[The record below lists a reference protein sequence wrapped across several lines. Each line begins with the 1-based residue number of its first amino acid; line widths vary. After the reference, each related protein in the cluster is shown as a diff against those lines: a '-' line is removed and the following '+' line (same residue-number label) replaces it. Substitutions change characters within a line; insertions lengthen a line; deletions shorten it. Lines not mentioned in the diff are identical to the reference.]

1 MAVQAKKAWIG
12 LRALVWAVFFLATAG
27 GRGQGAP
34 AAPAALPAVPWFD
47 HVRQSAAVP
56 QEQLHELARR
66 LHVLLKSGG
75 DVEAFTRTVP
85 ADASSRV
92 IFITLSD
99 GLWPGRTYFGCGRSL
114 PEALRSAV
122 SILRQREIQYAEV
135 FGRTVAKEIALAQE
149 EKRPVSASLREKQ
162 KEPGRWEALR
172 LDVVQAALPVDNF
185 SIKRGKVL
193 LTSVN
198 GLAFRPG
205 EGFAFT
211 PEQLTGRAMVTADH
225 QLSEMQF
232 GNIISESW
240 NWVAL
245 KNWVSMANAEQTGRI
260 CLFES
265 DSYYTDGRQVL
276 RLFRGHPVQVDGRGR
291 SPLVYAVPAAERLLG
306 AWQGDG
312 SYLTHIPEWI
322 PGRSGGGEFLA
333 TLAETAL
340 SLSRLSQATGNRSYA
355 RGAQG
360 VLQHLAKASKCYQG
374 ERGYFCVVEDEE
386 LEADEVGRQDPRQMA
401 SLRSNA
407 LTVLAMYACDEAAG
421 TAEFQKPARDL
432 AWHVARQQR
441 ADGSFLPVV
450 FFPEMQAPLDYVIS
464 EGGRLEAT
472 ALAVLALARYAAAD
486 AGMRE
491 ASLKRVE
498 LGWQWLRAAL
508 VRYDL
513 ESMPISG
520 WLAECLTV
528 AGGESAPQLALAAK
542 MAAAAALGADTQP
555 LLPDLFGSVQDQPS
569 MTVAAENVRV
579 AAVLGGW
586 LHQQGKGAEGLELL
600 TDAWPLWVFQQ
611 QAFME
616 QAAASALPQPHRYLG
631 LFRDHL
637 EGFGFDLDGQCNQL
651 LSLLAVHAALLQLK
665 QDDYP
670 VALAHRVAWT
680 QAWNRLN
687 ERPLCLDPALVIID
701 SGSQHANRSLVGG
714 MTKGRQVTQKVKG
727 GTMRGGNNTI
737 TGRVL
742 ERRKRP

>member
-1 MAVQAKKAWIG
+1 MTVQAAMT
-12 LRALVWAVFFLATAG
+12 RAGRWFLVWAALALTAAA
-27 GRGQGAP
+27 GRGQSGAP
-34 AAPAALPAVPWFD
+34 ALPAVPWFD
-47 HVRQSAAVP
+47 HVRQSAAIS

-66 LHVLLKSGG
+66 LHVLLKNGG
-75 DVEAFTRTVP
+75 DLEAFMRTVP
-85 ADASSRV
+85 ADATSRV
-92 IFITLSD
+92 IFISLSD
-99 GLWPGRTYFGCGRSL
+99 GLWPERTYFGCGPSFA
-114 PEALRSAV
+114 EALRRAA

-135 FGRTVAKEIALAQE
+135 FGRTVSKEIALAQA

-162 KEPGRWEALR
+162 KDPGRWDSLR
-172 LDVVQAALPVDNF
+172 LDVVQAVLPFDHF
-185 SIKRGKVL
+185 SIKRGKVM

-211 PEQLTGRAMVTADH
+211 PEQLTGRAMVTAEH
-225 QLSEMQF
+225 HLSEMQF

-240 NWVAL
+240 NWGAL
-245 KNWVSMANAEQTGRI
+245 KNWVSMASAEQTGRI
-260 CLFES
+260 CLFEA
-265 DSYYTDGRQVL
+265 DSYYTDGQQVI

-312 SYLTHIPEWI
+312 TYLTHIPEWV

-340 SLSRLSQATGNRSYA
+340 SLSRLTQATGNRAYA
-355 RGAQG
+355 RGAHG
-360 VLQHLAKASKCYQG
+360 VLQHLAKASKCYHG
-374 ERGYFCVVEDEE
+374 ERGFFCVVEDEE
-386 LEADEVGRQDPRQMA
+386 LEADEVGQQDPRQMA

-421 TAEFQKPARDL
+421 TAEFQKTARDL

-441 ADGSFLPVV
+441 PDGSFLPVV
-450 FFPEMQAPLDYVIS
+450 FFPEMLAPLDYVIS
-464 EGGRLEAT
+464 ETGRLEAS

-486 AGMRE
+486 AEMRE
-491 ASLKRVE
+491 ASLKRVA
-498 LGWQWLRAAL
+498 LGWQWLQAAL
-508 VRYDL
+508 ARHDVA
-513 ESMPISG
+513 SMPISG

-528 AGGESAPQLALAAK
+528 AGGEAAPQLALATK

-555 LLPDLFGSVQDQPS
+555 LLPDLFGSLRDQPN

-579 AAVLGGW
+579 VAVLAGW
-586 LHQQGKGAEGLELL
+586 LQRQGKGAEGLELL

-616 QAAASALPQPHRYLG
+616 VAAASALAQPHRYLG

-651 LSLLAVHAALLQLK
+651 LGLLAVHAALVQLK
-665 QDDYP
+665 LGDYP
-670 VALAHRVAWT
+670 VSLPHRVAWT

-687 ERPLCLDPALVIID
+687 QRPLCLDPALVVVD
-701 SGSQHANRSLVGG
+701 SGVQHASRSLTGG
-714 MTKGRQVTQKVKG
+714 LIKGRQITQKVKG
-727 GTMRGGNNTI
+727 GTMRSGNNTI